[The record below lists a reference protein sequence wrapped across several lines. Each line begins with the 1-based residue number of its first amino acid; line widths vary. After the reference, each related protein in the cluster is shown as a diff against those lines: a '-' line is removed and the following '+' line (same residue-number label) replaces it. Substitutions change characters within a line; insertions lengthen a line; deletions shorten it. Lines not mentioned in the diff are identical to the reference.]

1 VPKSS
6 ETPHA
11 DDDVMMTTDEVRV
24 FLRLKNP
31 RTVYRMH
38 KDGRLVGSRTGGDGS
53 PLRFRR
59 VDVEAFLERQKGK

>member
-1 VPKSS
+1 
-6 ETPHA
+6 
-11 DDDVMMTTDEVRV
+11 MMTTDEVRV